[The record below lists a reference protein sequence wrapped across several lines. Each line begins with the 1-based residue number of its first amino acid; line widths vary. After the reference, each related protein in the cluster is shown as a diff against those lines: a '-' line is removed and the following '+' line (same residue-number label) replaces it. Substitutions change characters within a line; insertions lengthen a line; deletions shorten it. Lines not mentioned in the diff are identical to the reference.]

1 MASTLH
7 YLDGAN
13 TKNLTFPNYPD
24 SAWEFITGDPIVTDN
39 NKERELYG
47 RVAAV
52 YRVANMTADTIANI
66 PFAVLDNRGEIVDQS
81 EDWQNVVGFMDNPR
95 ELLRLWRLSLFMT
108 GSAYGFMEGNRQV
121 RNLRYIVPTSISPII
136 DAEYGLT
143 GFHRTVGNATRHYTL
158 KDNRIF
164 WMFRQD
170 HTTEVAPSQNTEMRA
185 LMAAAGVLYY
195 SDYYV
200 ENFFQRGGIKPSLLF
215 VQGSPTREDR
225 ERIEHVWDK
234 ISRGFYKYL
243 GKVFNAET
251 MTVQTIG
258 DGIENM
264 SKTEL
269 HDSKVA
275 DVAMAAGLPLSLL
288 LANSANYATARIEK
302 QTWLRD
308 TITPWAEWFA
318 EEMNKK
324 LFKPLG
330 YQFEFHFEAKTE
342 MQEEERER
350 AYAFQAYSAAG
361 IPLSVAAQIVGVD
374 LPAGMEYEQLDAM
387 RVITQSGPIMVPS
400 EDTDSSPSDPPNP
413 GEQSKSVEPYTIDQ
427 LNELDLWR
435 RLALRNMKRGK
446 PVDFPF
452 VCKSLDEERA
462 GRIRSA
468 LAGCQTFDDIKAVFE
483 VEGSEDE
490 PGELQE
496 LINAINNAAELELK
510 HA

>member
-1 MASTLH
+1 MASSIH
-7 YLDGAN
+7 YLDGEN

-24 SAWEFITGDPIVTDN
+24 AAWEFITGDPVVTDN

-52 YRVANMTADTIANI
+52 YRVANMTADAIANI
-66 PFAVLDNRGEIVDQS
+66 PFDLTNANGDIVDQS
-81 EDWQNVVGFMDNPR
+81 SDWQNVVGFMNNPR
-95 ELLRLWRLSLFMT
+95 EMLRLWRLSLFMT
-108 GSAYGFMEGNRQV
+108 NSAYGFMEGNRQI
-121 RNLRYIVPTSISPII
+121 RELRYMVPTSITPII

-143 GFHRTVGNATRHYTL
+143 GFKRTVGNKTREYSL
-158 KDNRIF
+158 DDKRIF

-170 HTTEVAPSQNTEMRA
+170 HTTEVAPSENTEMRA

-215 VQGSPTREDR
+215 VQGSPTSEDR

-234 ISRGFYKYL
+234 ITRGFYKYL

-251 MTVQTIG
+251 MTVQSIG

-269 HDSKVA
+269 HDGKVA
-275 DVAMAAGLPLSLL
+275 DVAMAAGMPLSLL

-308 TITPWAEWFA
+308 TITPWAIWMA

-324 LFKPLG
+324 LFEPMG
-330 YQFEFHFEAKTE
+330 YQFQFRFEAKTE

-361 IPLSVAAQIVGVD
+361 VPLSVAAQIVGVD
-374 LPAGMEYEQLDAM
+374 LPAGMEYEELDAAM
-387 RVITQSGPIMVPS
+387 VETQPEPVPAPS
-400 EDTDSSPSDPPNP
+400 DDTDSDPPDPPSPN
-413 GEQSKSVEPYTIDQ
+413 EQPQKSAEPYTIDQ

-446 PVDFPF
+446 PADFPF
-452 VCKSLDEERA
+452 VCKSLDERRA
-462 GRIRSA
+462 GRIRTA
-468 LAGCQTFDDIKAVFE
+468 LAGCQTFDDIKAV
-483 VEGSEDE
+483 
-490 PGELQE
+490 
-496 LINAINNAAELELK
+496 
-510 HA
+510 